1 MENPLPLLSLLAL
14 GWNLRED
21 ARRLRQERVR
31 VRINRDPEAQRR
43 RGGQSHSIK
52 STGVG
57 GEQSALRRE
66 PRRSK
71 EASGIC

>member
-14 GWNLRED
+14 GWKLRED

-31 VRINRDPEAQRR
+31 VRMRSEIPKPSA
-43 RGGQSHSIK
+43 
-52 STGVG
+52 GVVDRATRSRPQAWVG
-57 GEQSALRRE
+57 SSALRRE